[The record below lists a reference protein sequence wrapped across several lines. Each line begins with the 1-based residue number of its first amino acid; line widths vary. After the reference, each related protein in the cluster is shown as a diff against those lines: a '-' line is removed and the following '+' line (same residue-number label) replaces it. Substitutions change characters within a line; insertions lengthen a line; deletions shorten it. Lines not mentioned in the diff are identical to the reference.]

1 MVWDG
6 CCAVYAYLRGCVKPA
21 LRDQQASR
29 LPGRQTGR
37 VPLQWLR
44 GGWYGCVESALARLS
59 SACPLCLAAAR
70 GGMPC
75 AACLADLRQG
85 QQRLPPLALAGLASI
100 CEAFAYTPPGDVLV
114 WQYKV
119 ELRLRHARLLAN
131 LMADAWLAQAG
142 SAPRRVLVP
151 VPSSRRSLQRR
162 GFNPA
167 RELSRHLARRLGAEE
182 QPAWLRRTE
191 TEHKQAALGRQARR
205 AILDGVFH
213 CPQRIG
219 GNAVLLV
226 DDVVTT
232 GSTASAA
239 ALALKAA
246 GASSVALL
254 AAARVPPPDWATD
267 T

>member
-1 MVWDG
+1 M
-6 CCAVYAYLRGCVKPA
+6 
-21 LRDQQASR
+21 
-29 LPGRQTGR
+29 
-37 VPLQWLR
+37 QWLR

-254 AAARVPPPDWATD
+254 AAARVPPPDWAAGT
-267 T
+267 